1 MKRTVRFTSVELLLI
16 LRAYRAHPTRWIDVL
31 DHVKANISRTTLSAL
46 RDRNISSAESRMSVK
61 PGKLL
66 SAGVI
71 GDEEIR

>member
-1 MKRTVRFTSVELLLI
+1 MRFTKVELLLI

-31 DHVKANISRTTLSAL
+31 NDVKANNPVSFTGQEHFVSWK
-46 RDRNISSAESRMSVK
+46 SVK
-61 PGKLL
+61 PGKLM